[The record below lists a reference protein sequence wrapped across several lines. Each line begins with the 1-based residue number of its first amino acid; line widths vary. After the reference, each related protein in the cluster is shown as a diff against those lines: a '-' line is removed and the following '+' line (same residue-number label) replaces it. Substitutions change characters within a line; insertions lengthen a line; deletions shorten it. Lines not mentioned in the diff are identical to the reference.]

1 MQEKINIKKE
11 IKQGIKYAKVE
22 SKRDIKNII
31 KLLKLTKK
39 ALKIAKNKK

>member
-11 IKQGIKYAKVE
+11 IKQAIKYAKVE

-39 ALKIAKNKK
+39 ALKTAKNKK